1 MPSLQFHDLG
11 PAFLAPPP
19 SPAPNCILFLIA
31 LLRPSACSSGSRPRP
46 NIARKGARSAP
57 NAEWARVRRHRAG
70 PRIRANKVP
79 RGGGKNRAQRTSL
92 FLFPGAQPTQQIK
105 EFVLEGES

>member
-57 NAEWARVRRHRAG
+57 NAEWARVRRHPGRTTDQG
-70 PRIRANKVP
+70 KVP

>member
-57 NAEWARVRRHRAG
+57 NAEWARVRRHPGRTTDQG
-70 PRIRANKVP
+70 KQSPSRGREESSPTDFFVLIPRCTAHSANKGI
-79 RGGGKNRAQRTSL
+79 RS
-92 FLFPGAQPTQQIK
+92 
-105 EFVLEGES
+105 